1 MRSCL
6 ATLRLP
12 DGVEPSDDA
21 SSTVRKMDAV
31 ERAERV
37 IVTWS
42 EAMPEAAGRDLF
54 ELARSPCFCCSV
66 EEAAAKRSAI
76 QKEILELNRQRN
88 SYVAEQQK
96 EEAEDSSV
104 GAVVG
109 EAVRAQAAAKGIR
122 FQ

>member
-1 MRSCL
+1 MMRSCL

-21 SSTVRKMDAV
+21 SSTVLKLDAV
-31 ERAERV
+31 NRAERV

-66 EEAAAKRSAI
+66 EEAAAKLQPA
-76 QKEILELNRQRN
+76 
-88 SYVAEQQK
+88 
-96 EEAEDSSV
+96 
-104 GAVVG
+104 GAVYFAMDEDG
-109 EAVRAQAAAKGIR
+109 KIAMP
-122 FQ
+122 F